1 LDDEV
6 RTRLAAIVGYAVLL
20 DSDDPGARRDAPRR
34 IVESVQRL
42 TETLERIFS
51 ATSEEPSGEEAPE
64 EVPFVRRAVV
74 IDDDPISRGFL
85 KRMFP
90 PEFELL
96 EAGDHEEALELA
108 GADGAEFVVLAWR
121 ASTFSGPETLAELK
135 VRFPEL
141 PVIVIAEAD
150 DDVYR
155 GVAGSLGADQFLTR
169 PLNSHQLLAA
179 ANELLGQGEDVENP
193 VGSML
198 VEPSL

>member
-1 LDDEV
+1 V

-20 DSDDPGARRDAPRR
+20 DSEDPRARRDAPRR

-42 TETLERIFS
+42 TETLERIF
-51 ATSEEPSGEEAPE
+51 ATSEEIGGEEASE
-64 EVPFVRRAVV
+64 DVPFVRRAVV

-96 EAGDHEEALELA
+96 EAADHEEALELA

-135 VRFPEL
+135 VRFPNL
-141 PVIVIAEAD
+141 PVIVVAEAD

-179 ANELLGQGEDVENP
+179 ANELLGQGEDMANP
-193 VGSML
+193 VGSVL